1 MTERWKRLKS
11 GSDIRGVAVAEEN
24 AQAELTEDVG
34 VSVGRAFAR
43 WLGART
49 GKAVVRIAVGRDSRV
64 TGEAL
69 EAAMMRGLSF
79 ERAEVMHCGLC
90 TTPAMFMT
98 TVLAQCDVQAALT
111 LAHRG
116 HQRAFDGYSAF
127 LYLLKRD
134 GRKAFT
140 GKLLGLLSRKHFL
153 EHKRWRII
161 ICLPHGSFESAD
173 HDGGDLASYPVSLY
187 IENLIFAF
195 HQEPP

>member
-69 EAAMMRGLSF
+69 R
-79 ERAEVMHCGLC
+79 
-90 TTPAMFMT
+90 P
-98 TVLAQCDVQAALT
+98 
-111 LAHRG
+111 
-116 HQRAFDGYSAF
+116 
-127 LYLLKRD
+127 
-134 GRKAFT
+134 
-140 GKLLGLLSRKHFL
+140 
-153 EHKRWRII
+153 
-161 ICLPHGSFESAD
+161 
-173 HDGGDLASYPVSLY
+173 
-187 IENLIFAF
+187 
-195 HQEPP
+195 